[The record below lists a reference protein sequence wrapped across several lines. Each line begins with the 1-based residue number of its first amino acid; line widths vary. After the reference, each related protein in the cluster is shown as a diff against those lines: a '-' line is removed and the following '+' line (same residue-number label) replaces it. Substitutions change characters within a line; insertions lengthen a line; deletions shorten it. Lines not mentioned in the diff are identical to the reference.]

1 MASLYRL
8 ATQAWGVSSE
18 HMKEAILREVR
29 PQDRDWL
36 VDKHRVIYAHTD
48 GFDDSFGDLV
58 ENVLD
63 GFLAAHDPRH
73 EHGWIAEKQGQRL
86 GSIFCVRLDERTAQ
100 LRLFL
105 LVPEARGKGL
115 GLRMLRHCMWFAQ
128 AHGYSA
134 MRLWT
139 HQSHKAACAL
149 YKAQGWQCIETKPV
163 RSFGQ
168 DLIVETYTYHF

>member
-1 MASLYRL
+1 
-8 ATQAWGVSSE
+8 
-18 HMKEAILREVR
+18 MKNLILRKVR
-29 PQDRDWL
+29 PEDREWL
-36 VDKHRVIYAHTD
+36 VAEHRTIYAQTD

-58 ENVLD
+58 QQVLD
-63 GFLAAHDPRH
+63 DFLASHDPRY
-73 EHGWIAEKQGQRL
+73 ERGWIAEENGLRL
-86 GSIFCVRLDERTAQ
+86 GSIFCVRLDEETAQ

-115 GLRMLRHCMWFAQ
+115 GLRMLRHCMQFAQ
-128 AHGYSA
+128 EHGYSG

-168 DLIVETYTYHF
+168 ELIVETYTYPF